1 MVTIIKKGA
10 AKEDM
15 QKVLNNL
22 SVRQGFNAYKYCG
35 VLKLDRDPLAIQKT
49 LRSEWE

>member
-10 AKEDM
+10 SKKDL
-15 QKVLNNL
+15 QKALDTL
-22 SVRQGFNAYKYCG
+22 SVKPKFNAYKYCG
-35 VLKLDRDPLAIQKT
+35 VVKMNRDPLAIQKA